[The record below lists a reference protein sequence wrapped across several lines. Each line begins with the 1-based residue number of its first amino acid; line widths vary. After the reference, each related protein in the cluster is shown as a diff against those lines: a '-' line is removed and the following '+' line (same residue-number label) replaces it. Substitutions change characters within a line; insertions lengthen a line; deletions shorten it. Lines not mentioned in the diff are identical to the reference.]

1 MPMSPIEMARAA
13 AAVAFLAVA
22 GYSALRFTWS
32 VTRPGRRPRIGLTAA
47 GVPDLSHALMGVA
60 MALMVSP
67 AGPAV
72 PGFLGIAVFAVV
84 GAWFAAQLR
93 HDGLLGRTAQPATG
107 GRLSVLGNRDDRAGH
122 SGYHLH
128 HLVGCAAM
136 VLMYATGHG
145 VTPAGERT
153 ASAAAGGPAPSGL
166 EAPSGFEAPAA
177 LDATHAAAGVHAA
190 VPPLVAVCWVFG
202 LYFLVAA
209 TSLGFRVGEPAVRVT
224 HHGAAQLT
232 PSPSPA
238 VLPSPAPRPVARLLT
253 SPAGTCASEVALSAG
268 MAVLFFSAL

>member
-1 MPMSPIEMARAA
+1 MTRTA

-32 VTRPGRRPRIGLTAA
+32 VRRPGLRRSYIGITAA

-60 MALMVSP
+60 MALMVAP

-72 PGFLGIAVFAVV
+72 PGLLGIAVFAVV

-93 HDGLLGRTAQPATG
+93 HDGLLGRTAQQAAG
-107 GRLSVLGNRDDRAGH
+107 GRLGVLGKRDARPGH

-145 VTPAGERT
+145 ALSSGEPT
-153 ASAAAGGPAPSGL
+153 ANAAADRPAPTVL
-166 EAPSGFEAPAA
+166 EAPAA

-190 VPPLVAVCWVFG
+190 VPPLVAVCWLFG

-224 HHGAAQLT
+224 HHAAAPLT
-232 PSPSPA
+232 PSPDSPA
-238 VLPSPAPRPVARLLT
+238 DPSPVPPVAARPVARLLA
-253 SPAGTCASEVALSAG
+253 SPAGTCASEVVLSAG